1 MKRCALLIL
10 LLTVLGSSLAC
21 GVVGRSTPEGPERV
35 VPDGVLELVL
45 VDVGEAASNRIDLPA
60 ELESDVADLE
70 SFGDILQ
77 QAKLLLPTGQVT
89 ITGGEF
95 DFDDIRNDLR
105 ERSYTTASY
114 REYSFLESDDGK
126 QASALLEDDRFL
138 ISGDFGAVVDI
149 LRDSSRDA
157 GLLWNDD
164 DGELKQAMELAGD
177 GLVIT
182 AGKNC
187 QLDNNVG
194 CRAVAWSFSRVEE
207 RRTIVEGTA
216 ALLFRDATAAAGAA
230 AAIERSIGSN
240 ELMTLTQI
248 LTDGA
253 SITLKVDINR
263 DNFASV
269 EFPVTLGQE
278 S

>member
-126 QASALLEDDRFL
+126 HGVR
-138 ISGDFGAVVDI
+138 
-149 LRDSSRDA
+149 
-157 GLLWNDD
+157 
-164 DGELKQAMELAGD
+164 
-177 GLVIT
+177 
-182 AGKNC
+182 
-187 QLDNNVG
+187 
-194 CRAVAWSFSRVEE
+194 
-207 RRTIVEGTA
+207 
-216 ALLFRDATAAAGAA
+216 AAG
-230 AAIERSIGSN
+230 G
-240 ELMTLTQI
+240 
-248 LTDGA
+248 
-253 SITLKVDINR
+253 
-263 DNFASV
+263 
-269 EFPVTLGQE
+269 
-278 S
+278 